1 MPLGVGQAKIL
12 GMTLMFV
19 LRAVVFVIASIIGCV
34 LLPFLLVQYPLIG
47 IVIIAAGIYWFSRS
61 FAVRKKFQ

>member
-1 MPLGVGQAKIL
+1 
-12 GMTLMFV
+12 MTLMFV

-34 LLPFLLVQYPLIG
+34 LLPFLLVQYPLVG
-47 IVIIAAGIYWFSRS
+47 VVIIAAGIYWFSRS